1 VSYKV
6 KCLVAPSWRC
16 RRRDPV
22 EEVPSRRARVQ
33 PGGRTWV
40 SLQGTK
46 RNPRFPTIQRILKT
60 TPPPMNRDLRAQQAG
75 SEEASE
81 SARGRIGRAS
91 SLTSKSAAEAE
102 GRREKG
108 LGVRSGMG
116 RDECPGVGLDI
127 KTARLVMARLVIT
140 RYTNE

>member
-1 VSYKV
+1 M
-6 KCLVAPSWRC
+6 
-16 RRRDPV
+16 
-22 EEVPSRRARVQ
+22 EEVPPRRARVR
-33 PGGRTWV
+33 PGA
-40 SLQGTK
+40 K
-46 RNPRFPTIQRILKT
+46 RNLRFPTIQRILKT

-127 KTARLVMARLVIT
+127 KLLGSLWLDLL
-140 RYTNE
+140 

>member
-1 VSYKV
+1 MSYKV

-46 RNPRFPTIQRILKT
+46 RNPRFPTIQRILE
-60 TPPPMNRDLRAQQAG
+60 TPSPPMNQDPRAQQAG
-75 SEEASE
+75 SEEVAWR
-81 SARGRIGRAS
+81 RGEGEEERA
-91 SLTSKSAAEAE
+91 LLPAGAQRRPKVG
-102 GRREKG
+102 GRRG
-108 LGVRSGMG
+108 
-116 RDECPGVGLDI
+116 
-127 KTARLVMARLVIT
+127 
-140 RYTNE
+140 